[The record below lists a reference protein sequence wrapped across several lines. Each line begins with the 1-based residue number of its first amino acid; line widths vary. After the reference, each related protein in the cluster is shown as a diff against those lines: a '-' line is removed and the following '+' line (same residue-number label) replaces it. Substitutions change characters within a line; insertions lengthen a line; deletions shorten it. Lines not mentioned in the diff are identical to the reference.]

1 MLLVVVPLIGVV
13 VASNVGDALT
23 TTWAEEHP
31 LALTLLNARNRI
43 LVLVT
48 NQLDP
53 VSFYLAAGFRLVVAD
68 PLFFVIGRWYGDA
81 AVQWLERRSPSFG
94 EQARLLERAFAKAAY
109 PLLVVAPNAWVC
121 LFAGA
126 GGMAVGIFVA
136 LNLVGTGLRLYLI
149 RRLGEAFEAP
159 IGAILG
165 FFADYRW
172 PLLALSVGLV
182 ALVYWNDRRRGKD
195 EIGALLELG
204 EEAPPEP
211 GGSAGEARGEQGD
224 DGDEGAAGV
233 S

>member
-31 LALTLLNARNRI
+31 LALTLLNARSRI

-53 VSFYLAAGFRLVVAD
+53 VSFYLAAGFRLMVAD

-81 AVQWLERRSPSFG
+81 SVQWLERRSPSIG
-94 EQARLLERAFAKAAY
+94 EQVRLYERVFAKAAY

-126 GGMAVGIFVA
+126 AGMAVGVFLA

-159 IGAILG
+159 IGSILG

-182 ALVYWNDRRRGKD
+182 AFVVWSDRRRGKD
-195 EIGALLELG
+195 EIGGLLELADDDP
-204 EEAPPEP
+204 ERAPAED
-211 GGSAGEARGEQGD
+211 GD
-224 DGDEGAAGV
+224 DTGGGTKGV